1 MSKIKLDN
9 VEKKCPKCRRT
20 LPDSF
25 VNKLTN
31 PAIAILLSTIRDKVD
46 RMDKD
51 ETGDFEKDL
60 ENRGYNQAL
69 SDVLKLLSELE
80 K

>member
-1 MSKIKLDN
+1 MEKESKKGEN
-9 VEKKCPKCRRT
+9 WRRGYQEGRA
-20 LPDSF
+20 D
-25 VNKLTN
+25 
-31 PAIAILLSTIRDKVD
+31 LLSTLKEKVE

-60 ENRGYNQAL
+60 ENRGYNTAIKHF
-69 SDVLKLLSELE
+69 VALLSELE